1 MKLLAL
7 RLFNFRQFWGEV
19 HLDLAYQGERNTTII
34 HGNNGAGKTTLLNAF
49 TWVLYESFSAAFAE
63 GPLVNNRAL
72 AEAPAGSRVECW
84 VEVLF
89 EHNRKEYLVRRSR
102 YVDKPQSPEAGTTET
117 AGPLQLKL
125 NGTLVPDEEQIAD
138 TIGNVLPSSLHQY
151 FFFDGERIERIVKS
165 ENRADMATA
174 IKTLLSVEMLERGI
188 RHLDHA
194 RKMLER
200 ELKEI
205 GDTETKRLV
214 SEKTALEEE
223 RAQKQERRDAIGQ
236 DLLHQEDLK
245 KKLAAQL
252 RDLASVKTI
261 QQRRDDLQ
269 AQMEDLEQQLSRGE
283 DRLRR
288 TISSRGYQVFL
299 KDTIAEFKA
308 MAADLRRKGELP
320 AGIKRQFV
328 QDLLDQHRC
337 ICGAA
342 LTPGTAHRQAVDA
355 WLDKGGLQDVEEAVI
370 KMGGE
375 VESLERQ
382 IPEFWAEIDQEQGSI
397 EHLRQ
402 KIGRLQD
409 QLSDIR
415 AQLKDDNDTN
425 VQGIER
431 RLEATEN
438 TITERHREDAVLKD
452 EVDRLGGAI
461 AAVDKHIKAH
471 KAKDKEQ
478 ARVNRQREAAMDAI
492 ARLQEVKHRVDVK
505 FRAVL
510 ETKVREIF
518 RRISFTPYLP
528 KLTEN
533 YALMLIDPSVEG
545 GSDNVVRAST
555 GQNQI
560 LSLAFI
566 GSVIERVRVWSQKHA
581 AIGLDGGGFPMVMDS
596 PFGSL
601 DSVNRS
607 NIAEAITELADQLVV
622 MVSKTQWL
630 NEVER
635 EMEPSAGAEYVLV
648 YYTAK
653 PDAQP
658 DQMERYGRQ
667 YPLVKRSP
675 NEFTW
680 TEVMRV
686 DRMEG

>member
-1 MKLLAL
+1 MKLLSVK
-7 RLFNFRQFWGEV
+7 LFNFRQFWGEV
-19 HLDLAYQGERNTTII
+19 ALDLAHQGDRTTTII

-49 TWVLYESFSAAFAE
+49 TWVLYESFSAAFAA

-102 YVDKPQSPEAGTTET
+102 YVDKSQEAGANPEET
-117 AGPLQLKL
+117 SGALQLKI
-125 NGTLVPDEEQIAD
+125 NGELVRDEEQVEEM
-138 TIGNVLPSSLHQY
+138 IGNVLPSTLHRY
-151 FFFDGERIERIVKS
+151 FFFDGERIEQIVKS
-165 ENRADMATA
+165 ENREDMATA

-188 RHLDHA
+188 RHLDYA

-214 SEKTALEEE
+214 SEKSALEEE
-223 RAQKQERRDAIGQ
+223 RARKTERREAIVQ
-236 DLLHQEDLK
+236 DLLDQEDLK
-245 KKLAAQL
+245 QKYMAQL
-252 RDLASVKTI
+252 RDLASVKEI

-269 AQMEDLEQQLSRGE
+269 AQMEELEQQLNRSE

-288 TISSRGYQVFL
+288 TISSRGYMVFL
-299 KDTIAEFKA
+299 KDTIADFKEL
-308 MAADLRRKGELP
+308 AADLRRKGELP

-328 QDLLDQHRC
+328 QDLLDQQSC
-337 ICGAA
+337 ICGAE
-342 LTPGTAHRQAVDA
+342 LTTGTANRQAVES

-382 IPEFWAEIDQEQGSI
+382 IPEFWAEIDQEQASI
-397 EHLRQ
+397 ENLRQ

-409 QLSDIR
+409 QLSGIR
-415 AQLKDDNDTN
+415 EQLKDDADTN

-431 RLEATEN
+431 RLEDTEN
-438 TITERHREDAVLKD
+438 KITDRHREDAVLKD
-452 EVDRLGGAI
+452 EVSRLDAAI
-461 AAVDKHIKAH
+461 AGVDKKIKAH
-471 KAKDKEQ
+471 KARDQEQ
-478 ARVNRQREAAMDAI
+478 ARVNRQREAALEAI
-492 ARLQEVKHRVDVK
+492 ARLEEVKHRVDVK
-505 FRAVL
+505 FRGVL
-510 ETKVREIF
+510 EAKVREIF
-518 RRISFTPYLP
+518 RKISFTPYLP
-528 KLTEN
+528 KLTEK
-533 YALMLIDPSVEG
+533 YELMLIDPNLEG
-545 GSDNVVRAST
+545 SGDALVGAST

-566 GSVIERVRVWSQKHA
+566 GSVIDRVRVWSQKHS
-581 AIGLDGGGFPMVMDS
+581 AIGLDGGGFPIVMDS

-635 EMEPSAGAEYVLV
+635 EMEESAGAEYVLV

-653 PDAQP
+653 EDAQP
-658 DQMERYGRQ
+658 DEMERYGRR

-680 TEVMRV
+680 TEVIRV
-686 DRMEG
+686 DRIEA